1 MKTINVLS
9 ATLCFGLLSGCTS
22 LDKTRDEYETLRK
35 KPIGKIY
42 KSISNFSKELK
53 CMDDLMVKYNIKDVG
68 VMVEDIADR
77 TEEVKAGAKDML
89 ISAISEMTTESH
101 GIRLVAYGKDTPN
114 AITFLKRANN
124 LSPYKN
130 VPPYDIR
137 GSISQ
142 FDKKVVHEDGSLG
155 LFSRREGGLGAS
167 NVSSVSIL
175 AMDLNVIKTDDLS
188 VVPGVT
194 SKNSI
199 SIYRQGRS
207 LDADARIDKYGV
219 YFDMNLSRSEGVAQA
234 LRNLVELASIELVGK
249 LTRVPYWTCLGVDAN
264 DPDMQ
269 LELRNWQ
276 RLTPTLPDESSA

>member
-1 MKTINVLS
+1 MKAINILS
-9 ATLCFGLLSGCTS
+9 IALCFGLLAGCTT
-22 LDKTRDEYETLRK
+22 LDNTRAEYESLRK
-35 KPIGKIY
+35 KPMGKIY

-53 CMDDLMVKYNIKDVG
+53 CMDDLMVKYNIKDIG
-68 VMVEDIADR
+68 VMVEDIEDR

-89 ISAISEMTTESH
+89 ISAISEMTMNSH

-114 AITFLKRANN
+114 AITFLKRTNTV
-124 LSPYKN
+124 SPYKKI
-130 VPPYDIR
+130 PPFDIR

-167 NVSSVSIL
+167 NISSVSIL
-175 AMDLNVIKTDDLS
+175 AMDLNVIRTIDLS
-188 VVPGVT
+188 IVPGVN

-207 LDADARIDKYGV
+207 FDADARIDKYGV
-219 YFDMNLSRSEGVAQA
+219 YFDMNLSRSEGVGQA
-234 LRNLVELASIELVGK
+234 LRNLVELAAIEVVGK
-249 LTRVPYWTCLGVDAN
+249 LTRVPYWTCLGVDVN

-276 RLTPTLPDESSA
+276 IMPAGLPETSA